1 MVPSVLSER
10 LRNAPGAGASLQ
22 EGGVPS
28 LPFPQPVLLV
38 MQPRRRLVAVA
49 AALLLTVGS
58 GLLVGSALVQKGW
71 LTVVG
76 ALLLVG
82 ATALLTYALGVP
94 DEGVRRVEKPAVAVS
109 TPFDVPLFERL
120 SDPVLLVDREG
131 TVLRASAS
139 TARVLGHVAASLA
152 GRPLRKLMHE
162 DDAAELEP
170 FLRDIADGTEPG
182 ASPRWRM
189 RRADGGWQSFRA
201 AATSLLDEPAIA
213 GVAIVLRDETSTAS
227 MADPPADP
235 PLNDALTGLATRALF
250 RDRVDHALTRAR
262 RMQLPLCVVLLE
274 FDDFRAGSVRA
285 NYEELE
291 QLLAA
296 AATRVKTCLRS
307 SDSAARLEGTRF
319 GILLEDMGEDRHF
332 AHVSERL
339 ARLFTTPL
347 VVHERDF
354 IASGNIG
361 IASAVPEDGADEL
374 LRNADVALRAAR
386 RRGRGTVELYDPQH
400 HAPALGHRH
409 LQSDL
414 RSAIDNGQLSL
425 LYQPIVILRNRRI
438 AGVEALVRW
447 QHPERGLIPAAAFI
461 PMADEAGL
469 IVPLGQWV
477 LQEACAQLAR
487 WQAELGPG
495 RALTL
500 TVNVTAR
507 QLLAPTFVSD
517 VRHAIADA
525 GIDPT
530 RLVLE
535 ITEQALARNVTDT
548 LRRVREVR
556 ALGVRFAIDDF
567 GSRSATLGDPADI
580 PVDILKIDRTY
591 ISQLTRRPEDHAATR
606 AIVALG
612 RLKQLRTVAA
622 GIEQEDQMAE
632 LLRFRCEY
640 GQGSLFSEPL
650 DAEGVLRLL
659 RRD

>member
-1 MVPSVLSER
+1 MH
-10 LRNAPGAGASLQ
+10 
-22 EGGVPS
+22 
-28 LPFPQPVLLV
+28 
-38 MQPRRRLVAVA
+38 PRRRLVAVA

-58 GLLVGSALVQKGW
+58 GLLVGSALVQRGW

-76 ALLLVG
+76 AVLLVA
-82 ATALLTYALGVP
+82 ATALLTYAVGAP
-94 DEGVRRVEKPAVAVS
+94 DSNSATLATVLPTTFE
-109 TPFDVPLFERL
+109 VPLFERL
-120 SDPVLLVDREG
+120 SDPVLLVDRQG

-139 TARVLGHVAASLA
+139 TARMLGLVPASLV
-152 GRPLRKLMHE
+152 GRPLRRLMHE
-162 DDAAELEP
+162 DDAAELDA
-170 FLRDIADGTEPG
+170 FLRDVAEATEPGTEPG
-182 ASPRWRM
+182 PSPRWRM
-189 RRADGGWQSFRA
+189 RRADGGWHAFRA
-201 AATSLLDEPAIA
+201 AATSLLDEPTIA
-213 GVAIVLRDETSTAS
+213 GIAVVLRDGTATAS
-227 MADPPADP
+227 MADLPADP

-250 RDRVDHALTRAR
+250 RDRVEHALTRAR

-274 FDDFRAGSVRA
+274 FDDFRTGSVRA
-285 NYEELE
+285 TYEELE
-291 QLLAA
+291 LLLAA
-296 AATRVKTCLRS
+296 AATRVKTCLRA

-319 GILLEDMGEDRHF
+319 GILLEDMSDERHF
-332 AHVSERL
+332 ARVSERL

-347 VVHERDF
+347 VAREREF

-361 IASAVPEDGADEL
+361 IANAAPEDGADEL

-386 RRGRGTVELYDPQH
+386 RRGRGTVELFDPLH

-414 RSAIDNGQLSL
+414 RIAIDNGQLSL

-438 AGVEALVRW
+438 AGVEAFVRW

-487 WQAELGPG
+487 WQAELGVG

-507 QLLAPTFVSD
+507 QLLAPTFVAD
-517 VRHAIADA
+517 VRRAIADA

-591 ISQLTRRPEDHAATR
+591 ISHLTRRPEDHAATR

-640 GQGSLFSEPL
+640 GQGTLFSEPL
-650 DAEGVLRLL
+650 DADGVLRLL

>member
-1 MVPSVLSER
+1 MGGALIQEWALVS
-10 LRNAPGAGASLQ
+10 AGA
-22 EGGVPS
+22 
-28 LPFPQPVLLV
+28 V
-38 MQPRRRLVAVA
+38 M
-49 AALLLTVGS
+49 
-58 GLLVGSALVQKGW
+58 
-71 LTVVG
+71 
-76 ALLLVG
+76 LVG
-82 ATALLTYALGVP
+82 ATVVLTLALGSNDP
-94 DEGVRRVEKPAVAVS
+94 RKQAPEPLP
-109 TPFDVPLFERL
+109 PFIPPFEVPLFERL
-120 SDPVLLVDREG
+120 SDPVLLVDRQG
-131 TVLRASAS
+131 LVLRASAS
-139 TARVLGHVAASLA
+139 TARMLGHVPASLL
-152 GRPLRKLMHE
+152 GRQLGKLMHE
-162 DDAAELEP
+162 DDAAALDP
-170 FLRDIADGTEPG
+170 FLRDVADGSEPG

-201 AATSLLDEPAIA
+201 AATSLLDEPAIG
-213 GVAIVLRDETSTAS
+213 GVAIVLRDDTVTGT

-235 PLNDALTGLATRALF
+235 PLIDALTGLATRALF
-250 RDRVDHALTRAR
+250 RDRVEHALARAQ
-262 RMQLPLCVVLLE
+262 RMQLPLSVVLLE
-274 FDDFRAGSVRA
+274 FDDFRASGVRA
-285 NYEELE
+285 TYEELE
-291 QLLAA
+291 LLLTA
-296 AATRVKTCLRS
+296 AATRVRTSLRG

-319 GILLEDMGEDRHF
+319 GILLEDMTEERHF

-347 VVHERDF
+347 IAKEREF

-386 RRGRGTVELYDPQH
+386 RRGRGAVELYDPHQH
-400 HAPALGHRH
+400 TPALGHRH
-409 LQSDL
+409 LTDDL
-414 RSAIDNGQLSL
+414 QRAIADGQLTL
-425 LYQPIVILRNRRI
+425 QYQPIVILRTRRI

-447 QHPERGLIPAAAFI
+447 QHPDRGVIPAAAFI
-461 PMADEAGL
+461 PAADESGL

-477 LQEACAQLAR
+477 LHEACSQLGR
-487 WQAELGPG
+487 WQTELGPG

-507 QLLAPTFVSD
+507 QLLAPTFVTD
-517 VRHAIADA
+517 VRRAISDA

-591 ISQLTRRPEDHAATR
+591 ISQLMRRPEDYAATR

-650 DAEGVLRLL
+650 DADEVLRLL
-659 RRD
+659 QRD

>member
-1 MVPSVLSER
+1 MH
-10 LRNAPGAGASLQ
+10 
-22 EGGVPS
+22 
-28 LPFPQPVLLV
+28 
-38 MQPRRRLVAVA
+38 PRRRLVAAA

-58 GLLVGSALVQKGW
+58 GLLVGTALVQRGW
-71 LTVVG
+71 LIVVG
-76 ALLLVG
+76 ALLLVA
-82 ATALLTYALGVP
+82 ATALLTHALSVP
-94 DEGVRRVEKPAVAVS
+94 GQDPAKPAAEVS
-109 TPFDVPLFERL
+109 TVFDVPLFERL
-120 SDPVLLVDREG
+120 SDPVLLVDRQG

-139 TARVLGHVAASLA
+139 TARMLGHIPASLA
-152 GRPLRKLMHE
+152 GQPLRRLMHE
-162 DDAAELEP
+162 DDAAGLEP

-182 ASPRWRM
+182 APPRWRV
-189 RRADGGWQSFRA
+189 RRADGGWHAFRA

-213 GVAIVLRDETSTAS
+213 GVAIVLRDDTAAAS
-227 MADPPADP
+227 MADPPGDP

-250 RDRVDHALTRAR
+250 RDRVEHALTRAR

-285 NYEELE
+285 AYEELE
-291 QLLAA
+291 LLLAA
-296 AATRVKTCLRS
+296 AATRVMTCLRS

-319 GILLEDMGEDRHF
+319 GMLLEDMSEERHF

-347 VVHERDF
+347 VAREREF

-361 IASAVPEDGADEL
+361 IASAAPEDGADEL

-386 RRGRGTVELYDPQH
+386 RRGRGTVELYDPH
-400 HAPALGHRH
+400 RHAPALGHRH

-414 RSAIDNGQLSL
+414 RSAIDKGQLSL

-438 AGVEALVRW
+438 AGVEAFVRW

-477 LQEACAQLAR
+477 LREACAQLAR
-487 WQAELGPG
+487 WQAELGAG

-507 QLLAPTFVSD
+507 QLLAPTFVPD

-525 GIDPT
+525 GIDST

-591 ISQLTRRPEDHAATR
+591 ISQLTHRPEDHAATR

-640 GQGSLFSEPL
+640 GQGTLFSEPL

>member
-1 MVPSVLSER
+1 MTPD
-10 LRNAPGAGASLQ
+10 
-22 EGGVPS
+22 
-28 LPFPQPVLLV
+28 
-38 MQPRRRLVAVA
+38 RRRLVAA
-49 AALLLTVGS
+49 AAATLLTVGS
-58 GLLVGSALVQKGW
+58 GLLVGSAMVRSWW
-71 LTVVG
+71 LTVAG
-76 ALLLVG
+76 AVLLVG
-82 ATALLTYALGVP
+82 ATAVFTMALGIP
-94 DEGVRRVEKPAVAVS
+94 GEGDRPSASPAPAPGS
-109 TPFDVPLFERL
+109 FEVPLFERL
-120 SDPVLLVDREG
+120 SDPVLLVDRQG
-131 TVLRASAS
+131 KVMRASAS
-139 TARVLGHVAASLA
+139 TARTLGHLPAALA
-152 GRPLRKLMHE
+152 GRPLGNLMHE
-162 DDAAELEP
+162 DDAAALDP
-170 FLRDIADGTEPG
+170 FLNDVVAGEEPLS
-182 ASPRWRM
+182 SPRWRM

-213 GVAIVLRDETSTAS
+213 GVAIVLRDDSTTKT
-227 MADPPADP
+227 MADLPADP
-235 PLNDALTGLATRALF
+235 PLHDALTGLANRALF
-250 RDRVDHALTRAR
+250 RDRVEHALARAR
-262 RMQLPLCVVLLE
+262 RLQLPLSVVLLE

-291 QLLAA
+291 LLLAA
-296 AATRVKTCLRS
+296 AATRVKTCLRA

-319 GILLEDMGEDRHF
+319 GILLEDMSEERHF
-332 AHVSERL
+332 ATVSERL

-347 VVHERDF
+347 IASDREF

-361 IASAVPEDGADEL
+361 IASAIPEDGADEL

-386 RRGRGTVELYDPQH
+386 RRGRGAVELFDPNS
-400 HAPALGHRH
+400 HAPALGHKH
-409 LQSDL
+409 HQDDL
-414 RSAIDNGQLSL
+414 RIAMENGQLSL

-447 QHPERGLIPAAAFI
+447 HHPDRGLIPAAAFI
-461 PMADEAGL
+461 PGADESGL
-469 IVPLGQWV
+469 IVQLGQWV
-477 LQEACAQLAR
+477 LQEACSQLGR
-487 WQAELGPG
+487 WQAELGAG

-517 VRHAIADA
+517 VRRAVSDA

-535 ITEQALARNVTDT
+535 IAEQALARNVTDT

-580 PVDILKIDRTY
+580 PVDILKIDRNY

-640 GQGSLFSEPL
+640 GQGSLFSDPL
-650 DAEGVLRLL
+650 DAAGVLQLL

>member
-1 MVPSVLSER
+1 ML
-10 LRNAPGAGASLQ
+10 NQ
-22 EGGVPS
+22 
-28 LPFPQPVLLV
+28 
-38 MQPRRRLVAVA
+38 RRRVVAVA
-49 AALLLTVGS
+49 AAVALTVGS
-58 GLLVGSALVQKGW
+58 GMLVGGALVEQW
-71 LTVVG
+71 TLTLAG

-82 ATALLTYALGVP
+82 GTAVLTLVLGTVASSDRTPANSAL
-94 DEGVRRVEKPAVAVS
+94 A
-109 TPFDVPLFERL
+109 PFEVPLFERL
-120 SDPVLLVDREG
+120 SDPVLLVDRDG

-139 TARVLGHVAASLA
+139 TARTLGHVPATLA
-152 GRPLRKLMHE
+152 GRPLGRLMHE
-162 DDAAELEP
+162 DDAASLDP
-170 FLRDIADGTEPG
+170 FLRDIVDGAEPG
-182 ASPRWRM
+182 AAPRWRM
-189 RRADGGWQSFRA
+189 RRADGGWHAFRA
-201 AATSLLDEPAIA
+201 AATSLLDEPAIG
-213 GVAIVLRDETSTAS
+213 GVAIVLRDDVAVGT
-227 MADPPADP
+227 MADPPSDP
-235 PLNDALTGLATRALF
+235 PLTDALTGLANRALF
-250 RDRVDHALTRAR
+250 RDRVEHALARAN
-262 RMQLPLCVVLLE
+262 RMQLPLSVVLLE

-285 NYEELE
+285 TYEELE
-291 QLLAA
+291 LLLAA
-296 AATRVKTCLRS
+296 AATRIRTCLRA

-319 GILLEDMGEDRHF
+319 GILLEDMTEERHF
-332 AHVSERL
+332 ARVSERL
-339 ARLFTTPL
+339 AMLFTSPL
-347 VVHERDF
+347 TARDREF

-361 IASAVPEDGADEL
+361 VASAVPEDGVEEL

-386 RRGRGTVELYDPQH
+386 YRGRGTVELYDPLQ
-400 HAPALGHRH
+400 HAPALGHRNLH
-409 LQSDL
+409 EDL
-414 RSAIDNGQLSL
+414 RRALAEGQLSIV
-425 LYQPIVILRNRRI
+425 YQPIVILRNRRI

-447 QHPERGLIPAAAFI
+447 QHPDRGIIPAAAFI
-461 PMADEAGL
+461 PAADESGL

-477 LQEACAQLAR
+477 VHAACAQLAR
-487 WQAELGPG
+487 WQSELGPG

-507 QLLAPTFVSD
+507 QLLAPTFVAD
-517 VRHAIADA
+517 VRNAIADA

-591 ISQLTRRPEDHAATR
+591 ISQLMRRPEDHAATR

-650 DAEGVLRLL
+650 DADGVLRLL

>member
-1 MVPSVLSER
+1 MPSD
-10 LRNAPGAGASLQ
+10 
-22 EGGVPS
+22 
-28 LPFPQPVLLV
+28 
-38 MQPRRRLVAVA
+38 RRRLIAVV

-58 GLLVGSALVQKGW
+58 GMLVGGALIQEAA

-76 ALLLVG
+76 AVMLVG
-82 ATALLTYALGVP
+82 ATVVLTLALGQ
-94 DEGVRRVEKPAVAVS
+94 VEQIPRPPGTMTQPAQ
-109 TPFDVPLFERL
+109 PFEVPLFERL
-120 SDPVLLVDREG
+120 SDPVLLVDRRG
-131 TVLRASAS
+131 MVLRASAS
-139 TARVLGHVAASLA
+139 TARMLGHVPASLA
-152 GRPLRKLMHE
+152 GHPLGRLMHE
-162 DDAAELEP
+162 DDAAALDP
-170 FLRDIADGTEPG
+170 FLRDVVEGAEPG

-201 AATSLLDEPAIA
+201 AATSLLDEPAIG
-213 GVAIVLRDETSTAS
+213 GVAIVLRDDTATGTI
-227 MADPPADP
+227 ADPPADL
-235 PLNDALTGLATRALF
+235 PLTDALTGLGTRALF
-250 RDRVDHALTRAR
+250 KDRVEHALTRAQ
-262 RMQLPLCVVLLE
+262 RMQLPLCIVLLE
-274 FDDFRAGSVRA
+274 FDDFRAGGVRA

-291 QLLAA
+291 LLLAA
-296 AATRVKTCLRS
+296 AAKRVKTCLRA

-319 GILLEDMGEDRHF
+319 GILLEDMTEERHF

-347 VVHERDF
+347 VALDREF

-361 IASAVPEDGADEL
+361 IATSVPEDGADEL

-386 RRGRGTVELYDPQH
+386 RRGRGAVELYDPH
-400 HAPALGHRH
+400 NHAPALGHRH
-409 LQSDL
+409 LQDDL
-414 RSAIDNGQLSL
+414 QRAIADGQLTL
-425 LYQPIVILRNRRI
+425 QYQPIVILRTRRI

-447 QHPERGLIPAAAFI
+447 QHPDRGIIPAAAFI
-461 PMADEAGL
+461 PAADESGL

-477 LQEACAQLAR
+477 LHEACAQLGR
-487 WQAELGPG
+487 WQLELGSG

-507 QLLAPTFVSD
+507 QLLAPTFVAD
-517 VRHAIADA
+517 VRRAIADA

-535 ITEQALARNVTDT
+535 IAEQALARNVTDT

-591 ISQLTRRPEDHAATR
+591 ISQLMRRPEDHAATR

-640 GQGSLFSEPL
+640 GQGSLFSDPL
-650 DAEGVLRLL
+650 DADDVLRLL

>member
-1 MVPSVLSER
+1 MHPD
-10 LRNAPGAGASLQ
+10 
-22 EGGVPS
+22 
-28 LPFPQPVLLV
+28 
-38 MQPRRRLVAVA
+38 RRRLVAA
-49 AALLLTVGS
+49 AAATLLTVGS
-58 GLLVGSALVQKGW
+58 GLLVGGALVRSPW
-71 LTVVG
+71 LTVAG
-76 ALLLVG
+76 AVLLVG
-82 ATALLTYALGVP
+82 ATAVFTVALGSAA
-94 DEGVRRVEKPAVAVS
+94 DSKHSGSHPAV
-109 TPFDVPLFERL
+109 TPTSFEVPLFERI
-120 SDPVLLVDREG
+120 SDPVLLVDRDG
-131 TVLRASAS
+131 KVLRASAS
-139 TARVLGHVAASLA
+139 TARTLGHQPGALA
-152 GRPLRKLMHE
+152 GHSLGRLMHE
-162 DDAAELEP
+162 DDAASLDP
-170 FLRDIADGTEPG
+170 FLHDVVSGEEPL
-182 ASPRWRM
+182 SPRWRM

-213 GVAIVLRDETSTAS
+213 GVAIVLRDDTEAVT
-227 MADPPADP
+227 MADLPTDP
-235 PLNDALTGLATRALF
+235 PLHDPLTGLANRALF
-250 RDRVDHALTRAR
+250 RDRVEHALTRAR
-262 RMQLPLCVVLLE
+262 RLQLPLSVVLLE

-285 NYEELE
+285 TYEELE
-291 QLLAA
+291 MLLTSG
-296 AATRVKTCLRS
+296 ATRVKTCLRS
-307 SDSAARLEGTRF
+307 SDTAARLEGTRF
-319 GILLEDMGEDRHF
+319 GILLEDMSEERHF
-332 AHVSERL
+332 ANVSERL

-347 VVHERDF
+347 IANDREF

-361 IASAVPEDGADEL
+361 IASAVPEDGVDEL

-386 RRGRGTVELYDPQH
+386 RRGRGAVELFDPNN
-400 HAPALGHRH
+400 HAPALGHRLH
-409 LQSDL
+409 QDDL
-414 RSAIDNGQLSL
+414 RAAMENGQLSL

-447 QHPERGLIPAAAFI
+447 QHPERGVIPAAAFI
-461 PMADEAGL
+461 PGADESGL

-477 LQEACAQLAR
+477 LQEACAQLGR
-487 WQAELGPG
+487 WQAELGAG

-517 VRHAIADA
+517 VRRAVSDA

-535 ITEQALARNVTDT
+535 IAEQALARNVTDT

-640 GQGSLFSEPL
+640 GQGSLFSDPL
-650 DAEGVLRLL
+650 SADGVMQLL

>member
-1 MVPSVLSER
+1 
-10 LRNAPGAGASLQ
+10 
-22 EGGVPS
+22 
-28 LPFPQPVLLV
+28 
-38 MQPRRRLVAVA
+38 MQSDRRRLIAVV

-58 GLLVGSALVQKGW
+58 GMLVGGALIQEGL
-71 LTVVG
+71 LTVIG
-76 ALLLVG
+76 AVLLIG
-82 ATALLTYALGVP
+82 ATVVLTLALGQSQQIA
-94 DEGVRRVEKPAVAVS
+94 RMSAAPAQS
-109 TPFDVPLFERL
+109 TTPFEVPLFERL
-120 SDPVLLVDREG
+120 SDPVLLVDRQG

-139 TARVLGHVAASLA
+139 TARMLGHVPASLA
-152 GRPLRKLMHE
+152 GHPLGRLMHE
-162 DDAAELEP
+162 DDAAALDP
-170 FLRDIADGTEPG
+170 FLRDVADGNEPG

-201 AATSLLDEPAIA
+201 AATSLLDEPAIG
-213 GVAIVLRDETSTAS
+213 GVAIVLRDDSATGTV
-227 MADPPADP
+227 ADLPADP
-235 PLNDALTGLATRALF
+235 PLTDALTGLAGRALF
-250 RDRVDHALTRAR
+250 KDRVEHALTRAQ

-291 QLLAA
+291 LLLAA
-296 AATRVKTCLRS
+296 AARRVKTCLRA

-319 GILLEDMGEDRHF
+319 GILLEDMTEERHF

-339 ARLFTTPL
+339 ARLFTSPL
-347 VVHERDF
+347 VALEREF

-361 IASAVPEDGADEL
+361 IATTAPEDGADEL

-386 RRGRGTVELYDPQH
+386 RRGRGAVELYDPRN
-400 HAPALGHRH
+400 HAPVLGHRH
-409 LQSDL
+409 LQDDL
-414 RSAIDNGQLSL
+414 QRAIADGQLTL
-425 LYQPIVILRNRRI
+425 QYQPIVILRTRRI

-447 QHPERGLIPAAAFI
+447 QHPDRGIIPAAAFI
-461 PMADEAGL
+461 PAADESGL

-477 LQEACAQLAR
+477 LHEACTQLGR
-487 WQAELGPG
+487 WQSELGAG

-507 QLLAPTFVSD
+507 QLLAPTFVAD
-517 VRHAIADA
+517 VRRAIADG

-535 ITEQALARNVTDT
+535 IAEQALARNVTDT

-591 ISQLTRRPEDHAATR
+591 ISQLMRRPEDHAATR

-640 GQGSLFSEPL
+640 GQGSLFSDPL
-650 DAEGVLRLL
+650 DADDVLRLL

>member
-1 MVPSVLSER
+1 MV
-10 LRNAPGAGASLQ
+10 
-22 EGGVPS
+22 
-28 LPFPQPVLLV
+28 
-38 MQPRRRLVAVA
+38 

-58 GLLVGSALVQKGW
+58 GLLVG
-71 LTVVG
+71 G
-76 ALLLVG
+76 ALIQAWAFVTAGAVMLVG
-82 ATALLTYALGVP
+82 ATVVLTLILGSPDPWKQAPDPVP
-94 DEGVRRVEKPAVAVS
+94 LIIA
-109 TPFDVPLFERL
+109 PFEVPLFERL
-120 SDPVLLVDREG
+120 SDPVLLVDRQG
-131 TVLRASAS
+131 LVLRASAS
-139 TARVLGHVAASLA
+139 TARMLGHVPASLT
-152 GRPLRKLMHE
+152 GRQLGKLMHE
-162 DDAAELEP
+162 DDAAALDP
-170 FLRDIADGTEPG
+170 FLRDIAEGSEPG

-201 AATSLLDEPAIA
+201 AATSLLDEPAIG
-213 GVAIVLRDETSTAS
+213 GVAIVLRDDTSTGT

-235 PLNDALTGLATRALF
+235 PLIDALTGLATRALF
-250 RDRVDHALTRAR
+250 RDRVEHALSRAQR
-262 RMQLPLCVVLLE
+262 RQLPLCVVLLE
-274 FDDFRAGSVRA
+274 FDDFRSSGVRA
-285 NYEELE
+285 TYEELE
-291 QLLAA
+291 ILLSA
-296 AATRVKTCLRS
+296 AATRVRTSLRG

-319 GILLEDMGEDRHF
+319 GILLEDMTEERHF

-347 VVHERDF
+347 IAKEREF
-354 IASGNIG
+354 IAGGNIG
-361 IASAVPEDGADEL
+361 IATAVPEDGADEL

-386 RRGRGTVELYDPQH
+386 RRGRGAVELYDPH
-400 HAPALGHRH
+400 HHTPALGHRH
-409 LQSDL
+409 LQDDL
-414 RSAIDNGQLSL
+414 QRAIADGQLTL
-425 LYQPIVILRNRRI
+425 QYQPIVILRTRRI

-447 QHPERGLIPAAAFI
+447 HHPDRGLIPAAAFI
-461 PMADEAGL
+461 PAADESGL

-477 LQEACAQLAR
+477 LQEACSQLGR
-487 WQAELGPG
+487 WQSELGPG

-507 QLLAPTFVSD
+507 QLLAPTFVMD
-517 VRHAIADA
+517 VRRAINDA
-525 GIDPT
+525 AIDPT

-535 ITEQALARNVTDT
+535 ITEAALARNVTDT

-591 ISQLTRRPEDHAATR
+591 ISQLMRRPEDHAATR

-650 DAEGVLRLL
+650 DADEVLHLL

>member
-1 MVPSVLSER
+1 MHPD
-10 LRNAPGAGASLQ
+10 
-22 EGGVPS
+22 
-28 LPFPQPVLLV
+28 
-38 MQPRRRLVAVA
+38 RRRLVAA
-49 AALLLTVGS
+49 AAATLLTVGS
-58 GLLVGSALVQKGW
+58 GVLVGGTLVRSSW
-71 LTVVG
+71 LTIAG
-76 ALLLVG
+76 AVMLVG
-82 ATALLTYALGVP
+82 ATAVFNLALGVP
-94 DEGVRRVEKPAVAVS
+94 AGAPPTAGSPAPSSA
-109 TPFDVPLFERL
+109 PFEVPLFERI

-131 TVLRASAS
+131 RVLRASAS
-139 TARVLGHVAASLA
+139 TARTLGHLPAALTGHSL
-152 GRPLRKLMHE
+152 GTLMHE
-162 DDAAELEP
+162 DDAAALDP
-170 FLRDIADGTEPG
+170 FLNDVVSGEEPA

-213 GVAIVLRDETSTAS
+213 GVAIVLRDDTTAS
-227 MADPPADP
+227 TMADLPTDP
-235 PLNDALTGLATRALF
+235 PLHDALTGLANRALF
-250 RDRVDHALTRAR
+250 RDRVEHALTRAR
-262 RMQLPLCVVLLE
+262 RLQLPLSVVLLE
-274 FDDFRAGSVRA
+274 FDDFRVGSVRA

-291 QLLAA
+291 LLLGA
-296 AATRVKTCLRS
+296 AATRISTCLRA
-307 SDSAARLEGTRF
+307 SDTAARLEGTRF
-319 GILLEDMGEDRHF
+319 GILLEDMSDERHF
-332 AHVSERL
+332 ANVSERL

-347 VVHERDF
+347 IAHDREF

-361 IASAVPEDGADEL
+361 IASAVPEDGTDEL

-386 RRGRGTVELYDPQH
+386 RRGRGAVELFDPSN
-400 HAPALGHRH
+400 HAPALGHR
-409 LQSDL
+409 LQQDDL
-414 RSAIDNGQLSL
+414 RMAMENGQLSL

-447 QHPERGLIPAAAFI
+447 QHPDRGVIPAAAFI
-461 PMADEAGL
+461 PGADESGL

-487 WQAELGPG
+487 WQGELGAG

-500 TVNVTAR
+500 SVNVTAR

-517 VRHAIADA
+517 VRRAVSDA

-535 ITEQALARNVTDT
+535 IAEQAMARNVTDT
-548 LRRVREVR
+548 MRRVREVR

-580 PVDILKIDRTY
+580 PVDILKIDRSY

-650 DAEGVLRLL
+650 DADGVLQLL